1 MRSSVYVQGAAALF
15 SLFALGSAT
24 ATAGTAHCYKHN
36 DASIPSFS
44 VSDGRKLQNEIA
56 GNKFDPQ
63 LEFPILI
70 EASHTAS
77 FSMGSARA
85 CLANTYSWHSTHIDQ
100 EDLRF
105 AVQTILDQ
113 CDRNDGTSKGGKIE
127 IIGDTDLALEITV
140 KDVALEC

>member
-15 SLFALGSAT
+15 SLFTLGSAT
-24 ATAGTAHCYKHN
+24 ATAGTARCYKHD

-56 GNKFDPQ
+56 GNKFDPK
-63 LEFPILI
+63 LDFPFLI

-85 CLANTYSWHSTHIDQ
+85 CLANTYSWKNTHIDQ

-113 CDRNDGTSKGGKIE
+113 CDRNDGTSKG
-127 IIGDTDLALEITV
+127 
-140 KDVALEC
+140 